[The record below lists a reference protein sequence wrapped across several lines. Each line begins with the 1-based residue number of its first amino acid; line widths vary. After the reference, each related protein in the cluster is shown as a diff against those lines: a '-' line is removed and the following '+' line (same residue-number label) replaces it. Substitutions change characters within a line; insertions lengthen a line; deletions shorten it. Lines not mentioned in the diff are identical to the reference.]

1 MTMKRIAALRRDGDR
16 GAAAVEF
23 ALVAIPLLTLLIGII
38 TFGFVFMAQITVTQA
53 AREGARLAAICDQDA
68 TCLGGVKTKVESHAP
83 GLSISD
89 DQITVDQCPADASPG
104 DTASATVSV
113 NYNVQVPGPFGSIT
127 VHGKSST
134 PCGG

>member
-1 MTMKRIAALRRDGDR
+1 MKRIAALRRGDDR

-53 AREGARLAAICDQDA
+53 AREGARLAAICNQDA
-68 TCLGGVKTKVESHAP
+68 SCLSGVPDKVESHAP

-89 DQITVDQCPADASPG
+89 DQITVDTCPATTTPDT
-104 DTASATVSV
+104 TASATVTVSYAV
-113 NYNVQVPGPFGSIT
+113 TVPGPFGTIT